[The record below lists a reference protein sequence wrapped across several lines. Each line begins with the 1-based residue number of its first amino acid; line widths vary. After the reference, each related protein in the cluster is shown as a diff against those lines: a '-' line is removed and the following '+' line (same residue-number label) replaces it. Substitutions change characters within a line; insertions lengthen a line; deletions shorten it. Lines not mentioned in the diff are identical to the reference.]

1 MLTNRYLEYSEDI
14 TKEVFSKIFYII
26 SQYGYKPLVD
36 KDTLLFKNLWKHL
49 L

>member
-14 TKEVFSKIFYII
+14 TEEMFSKIFYII
-26 SQYGYKPLVD
+26 SQYGYKPLFN
-36 KDTLLFKNLWKHL
+36 KDTLWKHL